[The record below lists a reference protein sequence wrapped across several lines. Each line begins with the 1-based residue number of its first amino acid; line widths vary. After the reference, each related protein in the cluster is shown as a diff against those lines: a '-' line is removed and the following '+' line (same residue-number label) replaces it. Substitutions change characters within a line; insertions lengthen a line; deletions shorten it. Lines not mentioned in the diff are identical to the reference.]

1 MTLTSKPSHSTPK
14 NYELKA
20 KCQLHRQ
27 AALKENKAGR
37 IPFSKCIEGSIQTPG
52 SRAKP

>member
-1 MTLTSKPSHSTPK
+1 MTMTSKPSHPTPK

-37 IPFSKCIEGSIQTPG
+37 IPFNKDTPHLSKVLEKSHFE
-52 SRAKP
+52 

>member
-1 MTLTSKPSHSTPK
+1 MSMTSKPSHPTPE

-37 IPFSKCIEGSIQTPG
+37 IPFNKRIEGSIQAPG